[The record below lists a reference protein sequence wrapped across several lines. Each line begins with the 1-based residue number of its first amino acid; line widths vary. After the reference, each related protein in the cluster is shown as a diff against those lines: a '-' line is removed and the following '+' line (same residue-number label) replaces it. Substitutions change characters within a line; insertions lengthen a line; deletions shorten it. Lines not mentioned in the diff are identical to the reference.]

1 MKRSLYLTL
10 AALVAVGFIA
20 SAVYAQQREG
30 AKGPGA
36 GKKSEVK
43 RADRPDADHVPARI
57 RQAEG
62 RAGQGQGR
70 GQQGIR
76 GPQAPGIG
84 PGPGAGIGPGQGVGP
99 QERFGPPELRP
110 FWRAEKVRENL
121 KLTDDQVKTLDA
133 ANTEARDKLVDL
145 EAKLTHKRN
154 ALQDALAEDNPG
166 KEKVFKAIDELSA
179 VEAEIKKVTIGQ
191 RLFVQSTLTPEQRE
205 KARDLMRDRA
215 QAAFDERPRQ
225 GGRFEWGPGD
235 PLGDTIR
242 ERVID
247 RLRQRDRVEK
257 DLAPPEPEED

>member
-36 GKKSEVK
+36 GKQSEVK

-62 RAGQGQGR
+62 RAEQGHGR

-84 PGPGAGIGPGQGVGP
+84 PGPAAGIGP

-121 KLTDDQVKTLDA
+121 KLTDDQIKTLDA

-154 ALQDALAEDNPG
+154 ALQDALREDNPG
-166 KEKVFKAIDELSA
+166 KDKVFKAIDELSA

-191 RLFVQSTLTPEQRE
+191 RLLIQSTLTPEQRE
-205 KARDLMRDRA
+205 KGKDLLRDRA

-247 RLRQRDRVEK
+247 RLRQRDRVQK
-257 DLAPPEPEED
+257 DLAPEPEDD